1 MKTKLFAV
9 SAAALLLVGC
19 TAQPAGQ
26 NGTAQTG
33 ESADP
38 LTLTFFNIDG
48 VSDPWTDPVALK
60 ITESTGVSLKTE
72 YPARGSDDAIDLMLA
87 DGDYPDLIY
96 AKEKSNRLIEAGAL
110 IDLAPLIDEYGPNI
124 KKLYGNDYDKMRWS
138 AEDPAI
144 YMLSSSCANQET
156 YTTSGTAQL
165 QWAVLKENNYEIP
178 HTIDE
183 YEAMLKDYLAR
194 HPLINGQK
202 TIGLSICVTDWHWYI
217 TLSNPAAGI
226 ANGAPDDGQWLISED
241 GTAHYANGSEGQ
253 VEFFRWLNRMYHE
266 GVLDPE
272 FAIQTHDDYLQK
284 IASGRVLGLMDTE
297 WDYVDSKK
305 ALLLVGQVDRTYA
318 GLPVTLNADVPCTVM
333 QGQGLATGWGVG
345 ITTACKD
352 PVRAIKFLDYLCSD
366 EGQILI
372 NWGIE
377 GMNYTLDADGR
388 RVRSAE
394 EIARAE
400 SDVHYTAETGVGF
413 HTYPFPRYVRGVSDE
428 TGSPYQLQDKQLA
441 IAEYNAEEQAGCQ
454 AWGVELLCDIFP
466 QANELPTATHSPG
479 WAVPIPTT
487 LSTEKDTLDAIA
499 WSGLVDCII
508 CNEDDFDA
516 HWQKLQADLDAAGRA
531 DAETAMTKAVQGQMA
546 FWKSLE

>member
-1 MKTKLFAV
+1 MKTRMTAALM
-9 SAAALLLVGC
+9 AALLLAGC
-19 TAQPAGQ
+19 AARPGASAAQPS
-26 NGTAQTG
+26 

-60 ITESTGVSLKTE
+60 ITEATGVSLKTE
-72 YPARGSDDAIDLMLA
+72 YPARGSGDAIDLMLA

-124 KKLYGNDYDKMRWS
+124 KKLYGDDYDKMRWS
-138 AEDPAI
+138 ADDTSI
-144 YMLSSSCANQET
+144 YMLSAACANQET
-156 YTTSGTAQL
+156 YATSGTAQL
-165 QWAVLKENNYEIP
+165 QWAVLKENDYAIP

-183 YEAMLKDYLAR
+183 YETMLKDYLAKY
-194 HPLINGQK
+194 PLINGQQ

-226 ANGAPDDGQWLISED
+226 ANGSPDDGQWTIGED

-253 VEFFRWLNRMYHE
+253 AEFFRWLNRMYHE

-284 IASGRVLGLMDTE
+284 IASGRVLGLMDAE
-297 WDYVDSKK
+297 WDYADSKK
-305 ALLLVGQVDRTYA
+305 ALLLAGQADRTYA
-318 GLPVTLNADVPCTVM
+318 GLPVTLNEDVPCTVM
-333 QGQGLATGWGVG
+333 QGQGIATAWGVG

-366 EGQILI
+366 EGQVLI

-377 GMNYTLDADGR
+377 GVNYTLDADGR

-394 EIARAE
+394 EVARAE
-400 SDVHYTAETGVGF
+400 SDVNYTAETGVGF
-413 HTYPFPRYVRGVSDE
+413 HTYPFPRYARGVLDD
-428 TGSPYQLQDKQLA
+428 TGSSYQLQDKQSA
-441 IAEYNAEEQAGCQ
+441 IAEYNSEEQAACK

-466 QANELPTATHSPG
+466 QADTFPPASHSAG
-479 WAVPIPTT
+479 WAVPIPTV
-487 LSTEKDTLDAIA
+487 LSTEKDALDAIA
-499 WSGLVDCII
+499 WPGLVDCII
-508 CNEDDFDA
+508 CEEADFDA
-516 HWQKLQADLDAAGRA
+516 HWQKLQDDLDAADRA
-531 DAETAMTKAVQGQMA
+531 AAEAAMTKAVQGQMA
-546 FWKSLE
+546 FWKSLG